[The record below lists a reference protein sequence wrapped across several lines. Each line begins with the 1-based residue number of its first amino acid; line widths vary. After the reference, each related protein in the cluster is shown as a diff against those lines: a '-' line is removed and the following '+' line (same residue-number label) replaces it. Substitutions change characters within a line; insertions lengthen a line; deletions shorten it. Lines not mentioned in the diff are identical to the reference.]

1 MGISNLTGKCLSD
14 IKKSILSD
22 HGLDSNCL
30 KDFDHFDIL
39 PSAGNKFRLL
49 IKESLKGKRDQPS

>member
-39 PSAGNKFRLL
+39 PQLETNLDFLL
-49 IKESLKGKRDQPS
+49 RKV